1 MLRKLRL
8 SQKYGF
14 LMKKKTCTLR
24 SYLEQLMT
32 AKEILI
38 VKGGLSGQMT

>member
-14 LMKKKTCTLR
+14 LMKKRTCTLR

-32 AKEILI
+32 AKEVLI
-38 VKGGLSGQMT
+38 VKGGL